1 MSLTNKLL
9 KIVLIGVPALAMI
22 TTSCSISIFPK
33 KNKDYLESLH
43 LKTPYFIN
51 LIRMKQ
57 QDQGIE
63 INNSIIFDQF
73 VESLYEK
80 AFSRNQEEKE
90 EKKHENFK
98 KYFRYEFFENKELL
112 IKSGEDFSNNII
124 NKINS
129 LYRELKLDKTL
140 SDSQIKKIF
149 EADFLKSQSLENVL
163 KNNNILI
170 LQSFDDRSSIGLE
183 YALKEERK
191 NHINIL
197 SISPLEIKQKA
208 SYSITTDIKPY
219 RSVFNVILL
228 PKDKEFK
235 IKMTTESENNQLLS
249 DLYREY
255 NLKAE
260 QFYDWYHGGYVL
272 GAISKIQNK
281 QGIIYKQN
289 LLLNNLTD
297 ESIKD
302 LSLDSGLKIIKDPNH
317 FNEFIIEPI
326 QKVAQKLN
334 STLTNE
340 AIINDFETNYLSGK
354 KLDNVLKNSDII
366 VQRTIQK
373 GNILS
378 LNNPD
383 RLVKLPS
390 SSSLKINLTF
400 INNRE
405 LEFNF
410 IDKLEI
416 KNRNRDKIPKIYY
429 QVLIVPKGTQV
440 EIKDK
445 LNFKETNDFLLLNK

>member
-1 MSLTNKLL
+1 MSLMSKLL
-9 KIVLIGVPALAMI
+9 KTVLIGVPVFSMI
-22 TTSCSISIFPK
+22 TTSCAFSFSS
-33 KNKDYLESLH
+33 NKDYLESVY

-57 QDQGIE
+57 QDQGIKT
-63 INNSIIFDQF
+63 NNSIIFDQF
-73 VESLYEK
+73 VESLHDKYSNLDTPENRRK
-80 AFSRNQEEKE
+80 YRNY
-90 EKKHENFK
+90 NFLK
-98 KYFRYEFFENKELL
+98 DNKLL
-112 IKSGEDFSNNII
+112 ISSKQDFSNHII

-129 LYRELKLDKTL
+129 LYQELKLDKTL
-140 SDSQIKKIF
+140 SDTQITKIF
-149 EADFLKSQSLENVL
+149 EADFLNSQSIENVL

-170 LQSFDDRSSIGLE
+170 LQSGDDRSPIGLK
-183 YALKEERK
+183 YALKEERR
-191 NHINIL
+191 NQINIL
-197 SISPLEIKQKA
+197 LIDPFEIKQKGDYEKNA
-208 SYSITTDIKPY
+208 VIKPY
-219 RSVFNVILL
+219 RSVFNVILF
-228 PKDKEFK
+228 PKDKEFRLK
-235 IKMTTESENNQLLS
+235 RTTESENNQLLS
-249 DLYREY
+249 DLYHEY
-255 NLKAE
+255 ALKAE

-302 LSLDSGLKIIKDPNH
+302 LSLDSGLKIIKDLNH

-340 AIINDFETNYLSGK
+340 AIINDFEINYLSGK
-354 KLDNVLKNSDII
+354 KLNDVLKNSDFI

-390 SSSLKINLTF
+390 SSSSKINLTF

-416 KNRNRDKIPKIYY
+416 KNRNRDKTPKIYY

>member
-1 MSLTNKLL
+1 M
-9 KIVLIGVPALAMI
+9 
-22 TTSCSISIFPK
+22 
-33 KNKDYLESLH
+33 
-43 LKTPYFIN
+43 
-51 LIRMKQ
+51 
-57 QDQGIE
+57 
-63 INNSIIFDQF
+63 
-73 VESLYEK
+73 
-80 AFSRNQEEKE
+80 
-90 EKKHENFK
+90 
-98 KYFRYEFFENKELL
+98 
-112 IKSGEDFSNNII
+112 
-124 NKINS
+124 
-129 LYRELKLDKTL
+129 
-140 SDSQIKKIF
+140 
-149 EADFLKSQSLENVL
+149 
-163 KNNNILI
+163 
-170 LQSFDDRSSIGLE
+170 
-183 YALKEERK
+183 
-191 NHINIL
+191 
-197 SISPLEIKQKA
+197 
-208 SYSITTDIKPY
+208 TDTI
-219 RSVFNVILL
+219 
-228 PKDKEFK
+228 
-235 IKMTTESENNQLLS
+235 
-249 DLYREY
+249 
-255 NLKAE
+255 
-260 QFYDWYHGGYVL
+260 GGYVL

-302 LSLDSGLKIIKDPNH
+302 LPLDSGLKIIKDPNH

-416 KNRNRDKIPKIYY
+416 KNRNRDKTPKIYY
-429 QVLIVPKGTQV
+429 QVLIVPKGNQV